1 MSNLA
6 DLADLVIEEKL
17 LSQYMNN
24 KSIYSIGKL
33 FEVKNNIALIRIYG
47 AIAPYP
53 SWFSSASVNLLF
65 EIMNVVK
72 NDKNIKGMAFII
84 DSPGGAVYRVTE
96 LFNAIKDIKIKKV
109 AFVDNCCCSLAYWL
123 ASACNKIIA
132 TSETAYFGS
141 IGVLTSRYYGNDTN
155 DTVVITNRE
164 SINKH
169 LDLREDKAKEYTQN
183 RLDEIYSMFTRDIL
197 SNRSVKK
204 EAMDGSYF
212 LSNKA
217 KELGL
222 IDEIDLNCDIESYF
236 NNEITIKDINEAIQ
250 KAMSI

>member
-6 DLADLVIEEKL
+6 DLADLAIEEKL

-53 SWFSSASVNLLF
+53 SWFSSVSVNLLF
-65 EIMNVVK
+65 EIMNAVK

-109 AFVDNCCCSLAYWL
+109 AFVDSCCCSLAYWI
-123 ASACNKIIA
+123 ASACDKIVA

-141 IGVLTSRYYGNDTN
+141 IGVISGRYYSDSE
-155 DTVVITNRE
+155 VYVTNRE
-164 SINKH
+164 SPNKYQ
-169 LDLREDKAKEYTQN
+169 DLRDDKAKEYTQN

-236 NNEITIKDINEAIQ
+236 NNEITINDISKAIQ
-250 KAMSI
+250 KAMLV

>member
-6 DLADLVIEEKL
+6 DLADLAIEEKL

-24 KSIYSIGKL
+24 KSIYSIGKP
-33 FEVKNNIALIRIYG
+33 FEIKNNIALIRIYG
-47 AIAPYP
+47 AIDPYP
-53 SWFSSASVNLLF
+53 SWFSTASVNLLF
-65 EIMNVVK
+65 EIMNAVK

-141 IGVLTSRYYGNDTN
+141 IGVLTSRYYDN

-169 LDLREDKAKEYTQN
+169 LDLREDKAKKYTQN
-183 RLDEIYSMFTRDIL
+183 RLDEIYSMFKRDIL
-197 SNRSVKK
+197 SNRSIKK

-222 IDEIDLNCDIESYF
+222 IDEINLNCDIESYF
-236 NNEITIKDINEAIQ
+236 DNEITINDINKAVQ
-250 KAMSI
+250 KAMLI

>member
-1 MSNLA
+1 MS
-6 DLADLVIEEKL
+6 DLAIEERL

-24 KSIYSIGKL
+24 QNIYSIGKS
-33 FEVKNNIALIRIYG
+33 FEIKNNIALIRIYG
-47 AIAPYP
+47 AIDPYP
-53 SWFSSASVNLLF
+53 SWFSSTSVNLLF
-65 EIMNVVK
+65 EIMNTVK

-96 LFNAIKDIKIKKV
+96 LFNAIKEMEIKKI
-109 AFVDNCCCSLAYWL
+109 AFVDSSCCSLAYWL
-123 ASACNKIIA
+123 ASACDKIVA

-141 IGVLTSRYYGNDTN
+141 IGVISGRYYSDSE
-155 DTVVITNRE
+155 VYITNRE
-164 SINKH
+164 SPNKYQ
-169 LDLREDKAKEYTQN
+169 DLRDDKAKEYTQN
-183 RLDEIYSMFTRDIL
+183 RLDEIYSMFKRDIL

-212 LSNKA
+212 LSSKA

-222 IDEIDLNCDIESYF
+222 IDEINLNCDIESYF
-236 NNEITIKDINEAIQ
+236 NEAITIDDINKAVE